1 MKAVNVCSRCIVVA
15 AVCAVASSA
24 MAATWTGAAD
34 ACWTNAANWAEGTVP
49 GKYYAPDGTL
59 TGAKEMTATF
69 GACSGVVEIDLD
81 GLFSIGKVHV
91 TGADA
96 PRYTFGTST
105 TQVLPIEAVFGG
117 SLNQFTVDS
126 SVTRAPIVR
135 AIFGFG
141 NGIGEAAGDTKVFLY
156 NNSSDT
162 LVINDFG
169 YMRRAAA
176 SNRTRAT
183 FAGTGPISVNGVW
196 VKAPANAVSDAQSY
210 ISTASTVGPT
220 FNQSFTFP
228 GLFNSSAS
236 NSKMTIADGVTITTT
251 GSWGDLGS
259 LPFTINGPGT
269 LAVTPGKFV
278 QCYANNDIYLNCRLA
293 LTSAPGTD

>member
-1 MKAVNVCSRCIVVA
+1 MKEIFWFKGVL
-15 AVCAVASSA
+15 CAVFCGFAAAASFSVA
-24 MAATWTGAAD
+24 AATWTGAQD
-34 ACWTNAANWAEGTVP
+34 AFWTNAANWAEGTVP

-59 TGAKEMTATF
+59 AGTKEMTATF
-69 GACSGVVEIDLD
+69 GACSGAVEIDLD

-96 PRYTFGTST
+96 PRYTFGTSA

-141 NGIGEAAGDTKVFLY
+141 NGIGEAAGDTKVYLY

-176 SNRTRAT
+176 NHRTRAT
-183 FAGTGPISVNGVW
+183 FAGSGPIAVNGVW
-196 VKAPANAVSDAQSY
+196 VKAPANAVQDNQSY
-210 ISTASTVGPT
+210 ISTGSSVGPT

-228 GLFNSSAS
+228 GLFNSSAG
-236 NSKMTIADGVTITTT
+236 NSKMTIAAGVTTQ
-251 GSWGDLGS
+251 
-259 LPFTINGPGT
+259 
-269 LAVTPGKFV
+269 TPG
-278 QCYANNDIYLNCRLA
+278 
-293 LTSAPGTD
+293 